1 MLGHGDR
8 MDPATLAVQECCKR
22 SRCRETRQHSL
33 ATVLTCTRPL
43 GTAVQEMHNEDTQ
56 SRFHSM
62 SELEIE
68 MEQSPALGWEYLKSK
83 TG

>member
-8 MDPATLAVQECCKR
+8 MDPATLAVRECCKR
-22 SRCRETRQHSL
+22 SRCRETRQRSL
-33 ATVLTCTRPL
+33 ATALTCTRPL
-43 GTAVQEMHNEDTQ
+43 GTAVQEMCNEDTQ
-56 SRFHSM
+56 SGFHST

-68 MEQSPALGWEYLKSK
+68 MEQSSALGREYVKSK